1 MLRSRASIALATASA
16 AVLLAFGTAGA
27 ESHRGRV
34 DRNGLITFSYQRL
47 DHDLFYFDPAT
58 GRTTRLTQG
67 LGDDI
72 DPAPSR
78 DGSQVAFVRA
88 GATHDLMVVDAA
100 HKRVRNLL
108 RSELKV
114 THPAWSPDGSK
125 IAFAS
130 LTNSTFGIYVINAD
144 GSGLRRLTQGT
155 ETARDP
161 AWSPDGSTI
170 AFADGRIWLVDATDS
185 SPERVLIASPGIP
198 LREPAWS
205 TDGKRLAMR
214 SESSSAKSGN
224 GLFVSN
230 SDGSAFRA
238 IPLPR
243 NYRSQPEW
251 TSDGRVRFRVGS
263 SVHSVLPDGS
273 GRRLVARL
281 TAFSTCSRAVRP
293 RPRRDEDDEAIAYAG
308 DVSCETIY
316 GVRSD
321 GSAFRRVAVGPAV
334 ESAYSRDGRRLAF
347 LDPQHSRIYVAGPHG
362 EHPREA
368 VRMARDS
375 IQRAPSW
382 SPDGRSLVFYGRRSI
397 WLLDLHR
404 RHLRRL
410 PGTGSG
416 DFDPAW
422 GPNGLI
428 AFSRATR
435 ESADVWITN
444 STGSFRRLLQRNG
457 YAPDWSPSGRRIAY
471 QIPRDPTFA
480 VYELGVIDVGT
491 KRARRLT
498 NYHGR
503 ATALSPRWSP
513 DGRLIAYWRGTF
525 EEGTPG
531 IFVITP
537 RGTRRTLVYSAGS
550 LSTNV
555 GGLAWQPGGARG
567 R

>member
-1 MLRSRASIALATASA
+1 MPRSRAWLVLATASA
-16 AVLLAFGTAGA
+16 ALLLAFGTAGA
-27 ESHRGRV
+27 ESHRGQV
-34 DRNGLITFSYQRL
+34 DRNGLISFTYQRL

-58 GRTTRLTQG
+58 GRTTRLTHG

-88 GATHDLMVVDAA
+88 GTTNDLMVVDAA
-100 HKRVRNLL
+100 HRRVRTLL

-130 LTNSTFGIYVINAD
+130 RNNATFGIYVINAD
-144 GSGLRRLTQGT
+144 GSGLRRLTR
-155 ETARDP
+155 ETALDP

-170 AFADGRIWLVDATDS
+170 AFADGRIWLVDATGA
-185 SPERVLIASPGIP
+185 SPERVLIADTRVS

-205 TDGKRLAMR
+205 LDGTRLAMR

-224 GLFVSN
+224 GLFVAN
-230 SDGSAFRA
+230 ADGSALRA

-251 TSDGRVRFRVGS
+251 TSVGRVRFRVGS
-263 SVHSVLPDGS
+263 SVHSVFPDGS

-281 TAFSTCSRAVRP
+281 TAFSTCSRADRP

-308 DVSCETIY
+308 PVSCETIY

-321 GSAFRRVAVGPAV
+321 GSGFRRIAVGPAV
-334 ESAYSRDGRRLAF
+334 EPAYSRDGRRLAF
-347 LDPQHSRIYVAGPHG
+347 LDPKRSRIFVAGPHG

-382 SPDGRSLVFYGRRSI
+382 SPDGRSLVFYARRTI
-397 WLLDLHR
+397 WLLDLRR
-404 RHLRRL
+404 RHLHRL

-422 GPNGLI
+422 GPKGLI

-435 ESADVWITN
+435 GSADIWVTN
-444 STGSFRRLLQRNG
+444 PTGTFRRFLKRDG

-471 QIPRDPTFA
+471 QIPRDPTFSEF
-480 VYELGVIDVGT
+480 ELGVLDVAT
-491 KRARRLT
+491 RRARRLT
-498 NYHGR
+498 NYHGL
-503 ATALSPRWSP
+503 ATSLSPRWSP
-513 DGRLIAYWRGTF
+513 DGRLIAYLRGTF

-531 IFVITP
+531 IFVVTA

-550 LSTNV
+550 ISTNL
-555 GGLAWQPGGARG
+555 GGLAWQPSVG
-567 R
+567 RRR